1 MPKYEIE
8 IDDASGQALEAL
20 AAAQRKPIPE
30 VLRDIV
36 LERLRQP
43 AATPLSREFV
53 QVVDQTLTDNEPV
66 LRRFA

>member
-53 QVVDQTLTDNEPV
+53 QLVDQTLTDNEPV